1 MGRLLRNFL
10 HYLFS
15 KLFFTKIP
23 ESKQLKAPAPE
34 SQAPAMGKIEII
46 IPTRDKPEL
55 LSSCVDSI
63 LKLTTAVEYSVT
75 IINNGSV
82 EPSTLVLLKSYSAMG
97 LKIIDLPIPF
107 NFSRLCNF
115 AIGESTAE
123 FICLINNDTEIKNG
137 SWLEKMLLHLNVSR
151 VQLVGSQLL
160 YANGEI
166 QHNGVFF
173 KYKGIAAHLK
183 KRVAVSGSSSNDCTI
198 ADGATFANVVFKK
211 ETWSLLGGLDER
223 FPVGLND
230 VDFCARISANGGLIA
245 ICAESPTLHLESA
258 SRPSTISIKGF
269 MRALLDVTVF
279 LNKYPNWYRREI
291 LMGNLANRDV

>member
-1 MGRLLRNFL
+1 MGRLLTNFL

-23 ESKQLKAPAPE
+23 QSKERKAPAAE
-34 SQAPAMGKIEII
+34 LQAPAIGTIEII
-46 IPTRDKPEL
+46 IPTRDKPDL
-55 LSSCVDSI
+55 LSKCVDSI
-63 LKLTTAVEYSVT
+63 LKLTTAVDYTVT
-75 IINNGSV
+75 IVDNGSV
-82 EPSTLVLLKSYSAMG
+82 EPSTHVLLKNYSAMG
-97 LKIIDLPIPF
+97 LKIIHLPIPF
-107 NFSRLCNF
+107 NFSKLCNF
-115 AIGESTAE
+115 AIVESAAE
-123 FICLINNDTEIKNG
+123 YICLLNNDTEITNG
-137 SWLEKMLLHLNVSR
+137 LWLERMLLHLNVSR

-173 KYKGIAAHLK
+173 KYEGIAAHLK

-211 ETWSLLGGLDER
+211 DTWSRLGGLDER

-230 VDFCARISANGGLIA
+230 VDFCARISADGGLVA

-279 LNKYPNWYRREI
+279 LKKYPNWYSREI